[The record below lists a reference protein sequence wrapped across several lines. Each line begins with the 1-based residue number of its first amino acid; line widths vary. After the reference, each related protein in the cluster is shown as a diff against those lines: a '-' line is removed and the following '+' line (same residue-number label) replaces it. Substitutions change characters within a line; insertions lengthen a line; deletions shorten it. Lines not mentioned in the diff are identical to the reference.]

1 MKIDVG
7 DFDTNYPRRHH
18 ITAPFRQ
25 NAEMSFPLTYNCIS
39 PRSLGYKSSHQTAG
53 VVYGG
58 YAIHPAILPASQKLI
73 QKSTCTMPSLTRPLI
88 RFALLSLFPVV
99 AIQHAM
105 PLSTEQSVDLVEIQQ
120 VVNLFPIAVDQHRLE
135 LLPHI
140 FTSDV
145 VANFSLPD
153 GTIQNGLDAV
163 TQNLMTLQDTP
174 SLHDQSTNYVDF
186 KSPQQ
191 ANATTYLTG
200 MFFGSAD
207 LQGQVFMNYGR

>member
-1 MKIDVG
+1 
-7 DFDTNYPRRHH
+7 
-18 ITAPFRQ
+18 
-25 NAEMSFPLTYNCIS
+25 
-39 PRSLGYKSSHQTAG
+39 
-53 VVYGG
+53 
-58 YAIHPAILPASQKLI
+58 
-73 QKSTCTMPSLTRPLI
+73 
-88 RFALLSLFPVV
+88 
-99 AIQHAM
+99 M